1 MTMDTSLHR
10 LRRYTFGKLILS
22 AEDNRI
28 VGYPYCLRPRP
39 RGISGPTYISI
50 YVTSVFWP
58 RVRARVLRAPVFF
71 GSINLPKG
79 ALRAPPSIAV
89 SLLLIHPPEI
99 KITYF
104 FSETNCL
111 LSYAVPYFEL
121 RCTLLSYAA
130 P

>member
-1 MTMDTSLHR
+1 MPLYNTLFHSAYNPSQTKALPYGWSLLFHAPLFITS
-10 LRRYTFGKLILS
+10 G
-22 AEDNRI
+22 
-28 VGYPYCLRPRP
+28 
-39 RGISGPTYISI
+39 
-50 YVTSVFWP
+50 FWP
-58 RVRARVLRAPVFF
+58 RVRARALRAPVFF

-104 FSETNCL
+104 FFRNKL
-111 LSYAVPYFEL
+111 LTELRCNLLGYAVPYFEL